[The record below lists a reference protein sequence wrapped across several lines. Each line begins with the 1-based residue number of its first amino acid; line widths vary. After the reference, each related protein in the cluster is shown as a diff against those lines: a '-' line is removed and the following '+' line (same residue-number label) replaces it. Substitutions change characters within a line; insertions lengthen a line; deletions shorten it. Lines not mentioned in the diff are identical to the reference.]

1 VPPEDFEPNFRPF
14 SYDFENNFQEEV
26 ALTQQ
31 TSGSAIDINLIK
43 LQMHWIQ
50 LVRTIK
56 YAVVRSITSWMVRV
70 RLCVCFLVFLKF
82 LTMIRDL
89 SVYSRTQSSVKIY
102 KSGMHKNQPNSWPV
116 GF

>member
-43 LQMHWIQ
+43 LPMHWIQ
-50 LVRTIK
+50 LGMSFCRKLLTRK
-56 YAVVRSITSWMVRV
+56 
-70 RLCVCFLVFLKF
+70 CLVIPRKSLN
-82 LTMIRDL
+82 
-89 SVYSRTQSSVKIY
+89 VKIVAY
-102 KSGMHKNQPNSWPV
+102 EYGNPRKKSEHS
-116 GF
+116 